1 MKFGK
6 IKKLHFVG
14 IGGIGMSGIA
24 EMLHNEGFAITGSDL
39 VATEVTDHLVDLG
52 IKISFEHDAKN
63 VGDAHAVVISSAVH
77 SDNPEV
83 ISAVKSRIP
92 VIRRAEMLGELMRT
106 KYGIGIAGTH
116 GKTTTTSMTGYVLT
130 EGGFDPTV
138 IVGGRVQQYGTN
150 VKFGTGDCMV
160 AEADEYDRSFLNLTH
175 SMAVITSLEADHLDY
190 YGSFEN
196 IREAFIQFANK
207 VPFYGNI
214 FLNMDDENVV
224 SIIPE
229 LKRPIVTFGLTTQA
243 DVRASNPTYDKHSS
257 TFKVH
262 HNGNKVGEFTIN
274 LPGLFNV
281 RNALAAIAVGL
292 EFEMPLDKIRSALE
306 SFQGVVRRFEIK
318 GEEGGVMVVDDYAH
332 HPTEVEVTLRAAKVG
347 YHRPIVA
354 IFQPHLYS
362 RTNDFYREFA
372 KALLLSDMLI
382 VTGIYAAREKP
393 MPGVSGEMIV
403 TAAAGYGHRN
413 CHYVEDM
420 HSIPQFI
427 RENRIDDSIVMTI
440 GAGDIYHIGDDILK
454 ELKR

>member
-52 IKISFEHDAKN
+52 ISISFEHAAEN

-77 SDNPEV
+77 DDNPEV
-83 ISAVKSRIP
+83 VAAHKSKIP

-106 KYGIGIAGTH
+106 KFGIGIAGTH
-116 GKTTTTSMTGYVLT
+116 GKTTTTSLTGFVLT

-160 AEADEYDRSFLNLTH
+160 AEADEYDRSFLTLTH

-190 YGSFEN
+190 YGTFDK
-196 IREAFIQFANK
+196 IREAFIQFANQ

-224 SIIPE
+224 SLIPE

-243 DVRASNPTYDKHSS
+243 DVRASSPTYDKHSS
-257 TFKVH
+257 AFKVH
-262 HNGNKVGEFTIN
+262 HNGNKVGEMTIN

-292 EFEMPLDKIRSALE
+292 EFEMPLDKIRAAIE
-306 SFQGVVRRFEIK
+306 NFHGVIRRFEIK
-318 GEEGGVMVVDDYAH
+318 GEVDGIMVVDDYAH
-332 HPTEVEVTLRAAKVG
+332 HPTEIEVTLRAAKVG

-382 VTGIYAAREKP
+382 VTHIYAAREEP
-393 MPGVSGEMIV
+393 VVGVSGEMIV
-403 TAAAGYGHRN
+403 NAASDYGHRN
-413 CHYVEDM
+413 CHYIDNM
-420 HSIPQFI
+420 HDVPPFVC
-427 RENRIDDSIVMTI
+427 ENRIDNAIVMTI
-440 GAGDIYHIGDDILK
+440 GAGDIYHIGPEILK
-454 ELKR
+454 ELER